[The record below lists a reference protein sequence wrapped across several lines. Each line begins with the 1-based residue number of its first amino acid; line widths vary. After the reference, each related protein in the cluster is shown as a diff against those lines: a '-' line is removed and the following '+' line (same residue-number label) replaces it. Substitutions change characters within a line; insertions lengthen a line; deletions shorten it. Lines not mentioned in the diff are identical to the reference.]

1 MTELLDMD
9 ASTLAEKIRAGE
21 ITSAEAV
28 EGYIRHIERV
38 NPHIRAVVET
48 RFDEARREAEERDR
62 LLQEGKARGRLW
74 GVPISMKEA
83 FFVKGMHTTGGL
95 PHRRGAVDAADAEI
109 VRRLKEEGAII
120 LGKTN
125 TPALCYCQE
134 TENTLFGR
142 TNNPWDLS
150 RTAGGSSGGE
160 GALIAVGGAAVG
172 IGSDIGGSIRFPAH
186 FNGVIGFKSGNRQV
200 SLAGAF
206 PDVKEPH
213 QVSMFGIGALAKSVK
228 DAEKIH
234 AILAFQKPPSVDI
247 DAYRLVVP
255 PPHPDAPVGEETAEL
270 LEAIRSEFASGS
282 LTVMPPFFEQA
293 ALMWQWIMSVDGGE
307 ELVRLCGEKGF
318 SGILRQYLKGRFKM
332 RVQLHPYL
340 TWALLGTRLFRP
352 SKKEWIQL
360 RDQLRKGEEE
370 VKKFLQNRVLV
381 FPVYHC
387 AAPEHGKVYGEI
399 FSIRKT
405 FLRYLP
411 YVAYANTFGL
421 PSLTIPVGTV
431 RSGLPIGLQLITA
444 VGQEDALFQWGRRVE
459 SAFRGYVRCKKYDAE
474 VRDERGRNVS

>member
-9 ASTLAEKIRAGE
+9 ASTLAEKIRSGE

-28 EGYIRHIERV
+28 EGYIRHIKRV
-38 NPHIRAVVET
+38 NPRIRAMIEP

-62 LLQEGKARGRLW
+62 LLKEGRAKGRLW

-95 PHRRGAVDAADAEI
+95 PHRRRAVDSADAEV

-160 GALIAVGGAAVG
+160 GALMAVGGAAVG

-200 SLAGAF
+200 SPVGAF
-206 PDVKEPH
+206 PIVKEPH

-228 DAEKIH
+228 DAELIND
-234 AILAFQKPPSVDI
+234 ILAFQKPPSVDA

-255 PPHPDAPVGEETAEL
+255 SPHPVAPVGEETVEL
-270 LEAIRSEFASGS
+270 LEAIRSEFAIGS
-282 LTVMPPFFEQA
+282 SEAESPPFFEQA

-307 ELVRLCGEKGF
+307 ELVHLCGKRGF
-318 SGILRQYLKGRFKM
+318 LGIFLEYLKARLKKEAD
-332 RVQLHPYL
+332 LHPYL

-352 SKKEWIQL
+352 SKKNWLKL
-360 RDQLRKGEEE
+360 REQLRKGEEE
-370 VKKFLQNRVLV
+370 VKNYLRNRVLV
-381 FPVYHC
+381 LPVYHC
-387 AAPEHGKVYGEI
+387 AAPEHGQVYAEL

-405 FLRYLP
+405 FLQYLP

-421 PSLTIPVGTV
+421 PSLTIPVGTD
-431 RSGLPIGLQLITA
+431 RSGMPIALQLITA

-459 SAFRGYVRCKKYDAE
+459 TSFRGYVRCRKYD
-474 VRDERGRNVS
+474 DEGGEKSGEEL

>member
-1 MTELLDMD
+1 MRELLDMD
-9 ASTLAEKIRAGE
+9 ASALAEKIRSGE

-38 NPHIRAVVET
+38 NPHIRAMIEP

-62 LLQEGKARGRLW
+62 LLREGKAKGRLW

-83 FFVKGMHTTGGL
+83 FYVKGMHTTGGL
-95 PHRRGAVDAADAEI
+95 PRRREAVDREDAEI
-109 VRRLKEEGAII
+109 VRRLKQEGAVI

-160 GALIAVGGAAVG
+160 GALVAVGGAAVG

-186 FNGVIGFKSGNRQV
+186 FNGVIGFKSGNRRV
-200 SLAGAF
+200 SPAGAF
-206 PDVKEPH
+206 PEVKEPH
-213 QVSMFGIGALAKSVK
+213 QVSMFGIGALAKSVR
-228 DAEKIH
+228 DAELINE
-234 AILAFQKPPSVDI
+234 ILAIQKPSPVDA
-247 DAYRLVVP
+247 DAFQLVVP
-255 PPHPDAPVGEETAEL
+255 PPHPDAPVGEETAEYL
-270 LEAIRSEFASGS
+270 DAIRRKFAAGS
-282 LTVMPPFFEQA
+282 RHAEHPPHFERATQ
-293 ALMWQWIMSVDGGE
+293 MWQWIMSYDGGE
-307 ELVRLCGEKGF
+307 ELVRLCGERGF
-318 SGILRQYLKGRFKM
+318 SGIFLEYLKARLTGRSE
-332 RVQLHPYL
+332 LHPYL

-352 SKKEWIQL
+352 SGKEWMRMSEEL
-360 RDQLRKGEEE
+360 RGGEREVAAFLR
-370 VKKFLQNRVLV
+370 NRVLV
-381 FPVYHC
+381 LPVYHC
-387 AAPEHGKVYGEI
+387 AAPEHGKVYAEL

-421 PSLTIPVGTV
+421 PSLTVPVGTD
-431 RSGLPIGLQLITA
+431 RSGMPIGLQLITA
-444 VGQEDALFQWGRRVE
+444 VGQEAALFQWGRRVE
-459 SAFRGYVRCKKYDAE
+459 AAFRGYVRCTKYDAE
-474 VRDERGRNVS
+474 SGDEPGGGS

>member
-1 MTELLDMD
+1 MNELLDMD
-9 ASTLAEKIRAGE
+9 ASTLAEKIRSGK
-21 ITSAEAV
+21 ITSSEAV

-38 NPHIRAVVET
+38 NPRLRAMIES

-62 LLQEGKARGRLW
+62 LLKEGRAKGRLW
-74 GVPISMKEA
+74 GVPISMKES
-83 FFVKGMHTTGGL
+83 FFVRGMHTTGGL
-95 PHRRGAVDAADAEI
+95 PRRKGEIDREDAEI
-109 VRRLKEEGAII
+109 VRRLKEEGAVI

-186 FNGVIGFKSGNRQV
+186 FNGVIGFKSGSGQV
-200 SLAGAF
+200 SLAGVF
-206 PDVKEPH
+206 PEVKEPH
-213 QVSMFGIGALAKSVK
+213 QVSMFGTGAMAKSVK
-228 DAEKIH
+228 DAELIND
-234 AILAFQKPPSVDI
+234 ILAFRKPPSVDA
-247 DAYRLVVP
+247 DAFRLTVP
-255 PPHPDAPVGEETAEL
+255 APHPDAPVEEETAEY
-270 LEAIRSEFASGS
+270 LEAVRREFAPGISGAEY
-282 LTVMPPFFEQA
+282 PPRFDEATQ
-293 ALMWQWIMSVDGGE
+293 MWQWIMSADGGE
-307 ELVRLCGEKGF
+307 ELVRLCGERGF
-318 SGILRQYLKGRFKM
+318 SGIFLEYLKARLKGRAD
-332 RVQLHPYL
+332 LHPYL

-352 SKKEWIQL
+352 SGKEWMRLTKEL
-360 RDQLRKGEEE
+360 RVMRREVTTFLR
-370 VKKFLQNRVLV
+370 NRVLV

-387 AAPEHGKVYGEI
+387 AAPEHGKVYAEL

-421 PSLTIPVGTV
+421 PSLTVPAGTD

-444 VGQEDALFQWGRRVE
+444 VGQEDALFQWGRRME
-459 SAFRGYVRCKKYDAE
+459 SAFRGYVRCTKYDA
-474 VRDERGRNVS
+474 